1 MQMTLGKT
9 ICSYCKIFLTI
20 FLGIFLSETSE
31 ELRLG
36 ENAFKLE
43 FFCYEVHF
51 YSLGT
56 FIQKHH
62 VYLTACPSIVNY
74 ATKEVI
80 NSDVCF
86 PTG

>member
-1 MQMTLGKT
+1 MQMTMGKT

-43 FFCYEVHF
+43 FFCYEKGSLLFIRYVHSKTSCIF
-51 YSLGT
+51 DSL
-56 FIQKHH
+56 
-62 VYLTACPSIVNY
+62 SIHSELRY
-74 ATKEVI
+74 KG
-80 NSDVCF
+80 SH
-86 PTG
+86 